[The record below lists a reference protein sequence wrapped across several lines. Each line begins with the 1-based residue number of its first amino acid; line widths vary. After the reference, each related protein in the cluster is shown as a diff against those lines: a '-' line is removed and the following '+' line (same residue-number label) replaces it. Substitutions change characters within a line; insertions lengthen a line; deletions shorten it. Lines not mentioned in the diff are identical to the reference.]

1 MLLNEYENSYMFLF
15 GTAKKNTVSTIK
27 HEEMIKRFITLY
39 NILHR
44 IDKIL
49 NSEKMNRGGSDM
61 MKK

>member
-1 MLLNEYENSYMFLF
+1 MFLF